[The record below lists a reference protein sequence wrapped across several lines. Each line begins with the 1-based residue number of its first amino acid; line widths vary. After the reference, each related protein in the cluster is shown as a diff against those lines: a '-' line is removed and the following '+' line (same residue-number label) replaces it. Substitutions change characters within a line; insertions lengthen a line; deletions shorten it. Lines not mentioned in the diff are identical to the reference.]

1 MTRQRAAILGDLE
14 QEVGVMVRR
23 IRRVIADRA
32 RSVHPDL
39 APSSYLMLTF
49 VAERG
54 PMRASEIAEQF
65 EIDKGAISR
74 QVAHLTELELL
85 ARVSDPE
92 DGRAMLVSVSDEGR
106 RRLADVTLHRREWLD
121 ARLGDWSESDL
132 AGFVDS
138 LGRYNRALDAPVL
151 AEVSAPQLINGG

>member
-1 MTRQRAAILGDLE
+1 MTRERAVILGDLE
-14 QEVGVMVRR
+14 HEVAVMVRR

-32 RSVHPDL
+32 RAVHPDL
-39 APSSYLMLTF
+39 APSSYLMLTY

-85 ARVSDPE
+85 GRVSDPE
-92 DGRAMLVSVSDEGR
+92 DGRAMLVSVSEEGR
-106 RRLADVTLHRREWLD
+106 RRLADVAHRRREWLD
-121 ARLGDWSESDL
+121 ERLGDWSEADL
-132 AGFVDS
+132 AGFVS
-138 LGRYNRALDAPVL
+138 TLGRYNRALDAQSLVV
-151 AEVSAPQLINGG
+151 AEPTAVTR

>member
-1 MTRQRAAILGDLE
+1 MTARRAEILGDLE
-14 QEVGVMVRR
+14 HEVTVMVRR
-23 IRRVIADRA
+23 IRRLIIERA
-32 RSVHPDL
+32 RAVHPDL

-74 QVAHLTELELL
+74 QVAHLTELGIL

-92 DGRAMLVSVSDEGR
+92 DGRAMLVSVSEEGR
-106 RRLADVTLHRREWLD
+106 RRLTDVARHRRAWLD
-121 ARLGDWSESDL
+121 ERLGDWSEPDL
-132 AGFVDS
+132 AGFVAS
-138 LGRYNRALDAPVL
+138 LGRYNRALDAQVL
-151 AEVSAPQLINGG
+151 VPAESSAVT

>member
-1 MTRQRAAILGDLE
+1 MTRQRAEILGDLE

-32 RSVHPDL
+32 RAVHPDL
-39 APSSYLMLTF
+39 APSSYLMLAF

-85 ARVSDPE
+85 GRVSDPE

-106 RRLADVTLHRREWLD
+106 RRLADVAQRRREWLD
-121 ARLGDWSESDL
+121 ERLGDWSEADL
-132 AGFVDS
+132 AGFVAS
-138 LGRYNRALDAPVL
+138 LGRYNRALDAQAL
-151 AEVSAPQLINGG
+151 MIAETSALT